1 MILFIG
7 WARLATATLTFFNKT
22 LPNFVKWIG
31 KRTRLK
37 RVEKANIKHIEET
50 KKIDELFKDYV
61 KHKVSKNK
69 SSVKN
74 HGNKHGAIN
83 TQRVQHKSKSKK
95 NRKR

>member
-31 KRTRLK
+31 KRIRLK

-69 SSVKN
+69 SSVT
-74 HGNKHGAIN
+74 IN
-83 TQRVQHKSKSKK
+83 YIFQGFPGIPRHIIPGKPW
-95 NRKR
+95 NI